1 MRDWYL
7 YTYDKAAL
15 ASRQVGGNAHVA
27 SAGNSVRKTTAN
39 WVGACV
45 CVRVFVCACVKLGT
59 VKGRYC
65 TTRGSEV
72 TSKLLPFASCSV
84 GSSAM

>member
-27 SAGNSVRKTTAN
+27 PAGNSVCKTTAN
-39 WVGACV
+39 WVGARVCV
-45 CVRVFVCACVKLGT
+45 CVCLCVRVWNWAQLKEDT
-59 VKGRYC
+59 VLLE
-65 TTRGSEV
+65 EV
-72 TSKLLPFASCSV
+72 R
-84 GSSAM
+84 

>member
-27 SAGNSVRKTTAN
+27 PAGKGVI
-39 WVGACV
+39 
-45 CVRVFVCACVKLGT
+45 RV
-59 VKGRYC
+59 
-65 TTRGSEV
+65 
-72 TSKLLPFASCSV
+72 
-84 GSSAM
+84 